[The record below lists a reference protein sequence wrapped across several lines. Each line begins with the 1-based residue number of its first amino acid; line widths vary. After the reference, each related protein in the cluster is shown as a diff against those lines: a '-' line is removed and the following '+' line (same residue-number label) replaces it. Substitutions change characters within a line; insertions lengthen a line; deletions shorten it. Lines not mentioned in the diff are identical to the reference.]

1 MSNEN
6 AQPAEINEERIELSE
21 ADRELIVHVALGL
34 TDGEIATQIQI
45 PKHITSGRIARLLA
59 KLGARERIEILLYAF
74 SEPTIYQR
82 TIAEIAKRNTQN
94 PQAQISWSKQKAS

>member
-1 MSNEN
+1 MSNQN
-6 AQPAEINEERIELSE
+6 AQPAGINEERIELSE
-21 ADRELIVHVALGL
+21 ADNELIVLVAFGL

-45 PKHITSGRIARLLA
+45 SKHITVDRIARLLA

-82 TIAEIAKRNTQN
+82 TIAEIVKRNAKN
-94 PQAQISWSKQKAS
+94 PQEQISWAKQKAS